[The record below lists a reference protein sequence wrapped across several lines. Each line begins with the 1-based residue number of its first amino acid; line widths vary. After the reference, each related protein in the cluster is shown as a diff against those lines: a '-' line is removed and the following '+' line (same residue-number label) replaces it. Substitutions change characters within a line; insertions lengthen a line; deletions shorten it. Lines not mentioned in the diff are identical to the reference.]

1 MKFKEDFLW
10 GAATASYQVEGAAY
24 EDGKGLS
31 IWDVFCEKPGRILNG
46 HTGEVACDQYHRYE
60 EDVKMM
66 ADMGIQAYRFSL
78 SWPRIMP
85 KGTGEINPAGIA
97 YYNHLIDCLLKYN
110 IKPYVTLYHWD
121 LPYELHKKGGWLNEE
136 IVEWF
141 GEYAKAVAEN
151 FSDRVENFFTVNEP
165 QCFIGI
171 SYMGT
176 QHAPGYDGT
185 IREGLQ
191 AGHNALKAHGRAVQM
206 LRKYAKSEIKVGFA
220 PTGAFTYPKSND
232 EKDVEAAKNMMFKN
246 ITQDNWVWNVAWW
259 NDPVYLGQYPKE
271 GLEAL
276 AAYLPEI
283 TSEDMELIHQ
293 PLDFIGMNIYNG
305 QMVSADD
312 QTSWK
317 LEERYIGFPQ
327 TGMKWPI
334 TPEVLYWAPKFLCE
348 RYKKPIYITEN
359 GLASPDM
366 IAADGKIHDENR
378 IAFLDQY
385 LHYYRKASDEDI
397 PVAGYFV
404 WSLMDNFEWA
414 FGYTERFGIVYV
426 DYTSQER
433 TIKESGKWYKKVIG
447 SNGEIIK

>member
-141 GEYAKAVAEN
+141 GEYAKVVAEN

-176 QHAPGYDGT
+176 QHAPGFDGK

-191 AGHNALKAHGRAVQM
+191 AGHNALNAHGRAVQM
-206 LRKYAKSEIKVGFA
+206 LRK
-220 PTGAFTYPKSND
+220 
-232 EKDVEAAKNMMFKN
+232 
-246 ITQDNWVWNVAWW
+246 
-259 NDPVYLGQYPKE
+259 
-271 GLEAL
+271 
-276 AAYLPEI
+276 
-283 TSEDMELIHQ
+283 
-293 PLDFIGMNIYNG
+293 
-305 QMVSADD
+305 
-312 QTSWK
+312 
-317 LEERYIGFPQ
+317 
-327 TGMKWPI
+327 
-334 TPEVLYWAPKFLCE
+334 
-348 RYKKPIYITEN
+348 
-359 GLASPDM
+359 
-366 IAADGKIHDENR
+366 
-378 IAFLDQY
+378 
-385 LHYYRKASDEDI
+385 
-397 PVAGYFV
+397 
-404 WSLMDNFEWA
+404 
-414 FGYTERFGIVYV
+414 
-426 DYTSQER
+426 
-433 TIKESGKWYKKVIG
+433 
-447 SNGEIIK
+447 

>member
-1 MKFKEDFLW
+1 M
-10 GAATASYQVEGAAY
+10 S
-24 EDGKGLS
+24 
-31 IWDVFCEKPGRILNG
+31 
-46 HTGEVACDQYHRYE
+46 
-60 EDVKMM
+60 
-66 ADMGIQAYRFSL
+66 
-78 SWPRIMP
+78 
-85 KGTGEINPAGIA
+85 
-97 YYNHLIDCLLKYN
+97 LKYN

-141 GEYAKAVAEN
+141 GEYAKVVAEN